1 MHLPS
6 VVLKVPILE
15 SLHLFEKGSVEP
27 IERGVVALANL
38 GRLFKMSFLEIDEAM
53 HGRIVYLLLSG
64 HLFVFLSDGLQP
76 TQRHQPPC
84 PELVRFLHR
93 RGL

>member
-1 MHLPS
+1 MHLPC
-6 VVLKVPILE
+6 VVLEVPILE
-15 SLHLFEKGSVEP
+15 SLHLLQKRPVEP
-27 IERGVVALANL
+27 IEWGVVALADL
-38 GRLFKMSFLEIDEAM
+38 GRLLKMPFLEIDEAV

-64 HLFVFLSDGLQP
+64 HLLVFLSDGLQA
-76 TQRHQPPC
+76 TQRHEPPS